1 MENLNTSDASGL
13 LVPDVNEDSVDIY
26 DDLDVGFHNKA
37 EKSPSNASQLKE
49 SMDLYEELV
58 TEEQQS
64 KETSY
69 TELKSRFQAAQN
81 QIKELH
87 RRLEQVEM
95 QNTGLNTEN
104 YRLKKNICALLQ
116 TARQEVT
123 RKDAEIQRLNQ
134 WSVKGRNYHQPHINN
149 LRDQN
154 SSCRTST
161 GSSSSRP
168 PPPPSPSNP
177 PPPPPP
183 PPSSLQPPPPRRPT
197 SPPRENQPSRHP
209 PQSSRTG
216 SNSNSLATQPI
227 GSCIET
233 QASKASSHSHSK
245 SSLRGNCEIPDKQT
259 GPSVSKSSSSSS
271 GQHSDSDKHK
281 SKGREGKYPSPKLS
295 ESTERRSRGGSYP
308 NKDGHFPEKNR
319 SHKADKDTGRKNDS
333 RSCKSRSH
341 QNVEGHHRSDRTE
354 KKPLEGSRSSS
365 PYEDTKGRS
374 RERKQDK
381 AKLAPSDSEQRTTR
395 SKEGYVRDHR
405 RIKNGDGHRRSSDS
419 KDRKISC
426 SDQSAERHADSPKER
441 EGERVSKDR
450 QRKDERRRE
459 DEVGR
464 EHKRSNLSDMNS
476 EKKRSK
482 ESDQGKVDVRKDRQD
497 KTHEALKRS
506 SEDPQIPEKNSVE
519 ENSPNRKLCFMETLN
534 LTLSPIKK
542 PVLPTDASQGVS
554 TTEDKLSVNRSD
566 DENLQ
571 FRVEDMC
578 VIDEVDCS
586 GLKEGFEEAEEQ
598 SSDVPEESSSE
609 KTHQRSDSAKDVVE
623 KDESLGQSAAGKL
636 LEGSTV
642 QISSAPSQ
650 PLDTAENQRT
660 VHLTPK
666 PPESSSLK
674 ETEGDISNSTASDKH
689 IAKSE
694 PSEAT
699 DDVLDTPGSV
709 SKQHTSNYIQ
719 KVNPGNSAEPTAM
732 PDPNVLD
739 SRTAP
744 KSLPMDS
751 FEKTASPSREL
762 PVAEDD
768 LGSPRSQQIPAT
780 SLPQECPHPPAPF
793 TSNHKKAA
801 CHVEDSPKDTVSST
815 ISLESLPQEGLS
827 LPEAIYVLTQTNE
840 ETNDSVSTAPETSS
854 SAGCIAV
861 SKVSSTTEETLLPEN
876 PRGLTFTP
884 KKSFSPEKS
893 HKSNVEPTSSVP
905 LFHDEDSMMRTL
917 SNLKRIPDA
926 ISPLRSPIRI
936 TKRSLIHVHGKP
948 GHVKSLQKDFSSTA
962 VDVNSKRLDVNKEN
976 KYPGSPAKNDAHKM
990 VDKVSEVQSCL
1001 SETDLEEGE
1010 ILSESDEAATSSPVP
1025 AHKRA
1030 KLAQPVRNKP
1040 SPKSLL
1046 KRKSEESCAS
1056 SKESSESPSASTRS
1070 PKSRFKTVCP
1080 AATKSS
1086 FSTTEEI
1093 MKTFKLVRS
1102 EIRKK
1107 YMKLHKTFPKKSFY
1121 GMMENFQESFLEFV
1135 DGAHFGQICS
1145 QAEELKS
1152 RLKKLI
1158 ASVFSKVLNNGIVKR
1173 IFEQQAVDLKQKLWD
1188 FVDVQVECLFKD
1200 VHETLKNLCK
1210 PARAQPEEKRPGG
1223 NEKVPGQSSSKTPGG
1238 NEKVPGQSSSKTPQ
1252 FRQKE
1257 TQSAPTS
1264 LNVIKPCA
1272 VVPYK
1277 TGLGSRGKDIRI
1289 THVEKDCSTNPRP
1302 TDCRNTQN
1310 VIGFRPP
1317 KNIALTPEKNN
1328 MASLVV
1334 SQSGSLLDKTDFELL
1349 TEQQASS
1356 LTFNLVRDSQM
1367 GEIFKCLLQGSD
1379 LLETSGITG
1388 DSTSWSLGTP
1398 RKDGERLI
1406 SITTPTKFDSPS
1418 KLLSPTKFNTPS
1430 KLITTWSSISPRRMM
1445 SPRTKDQIPLNPAL
1459 FDENCLLEL
1468 PSENKAM
1475 LQTSLASQRS
1485 FSILAEDLAVSLTIP
1500 SPLKS
1505 DSHLSF
1511 LQPSSMHIMSTPD
1524 SVISAHISEDALL
1537 DGEDATEQD
1546 IHLALD
1552 TDNSSCGSSGSL
1564 SSAARATSFL
1574 FRPDVP
1580 MQALVMEKSNDHFIV
1595 KICQTA
1601 TCADITLT
1609 ADDSLSQ
1616 TLTEEDHQQREGDA
1630 ASEESQATAVLRN
1643 KSQKRIT
1650 PNASPCKKRLSNF
1663 AERSGI
1669 CQASTSPGI
1678 CLTQDES
1685 LTLAKHP
1692 SNKKEYTTTQ
1702 PSTSKFCFSK
1712 ESKAP
1717 LSVSQKVI
1725 SPSKSAVADNS
1736 PHHPTETFET
1746 NQMSRVSLSQVS
1758 DSSERDGTEV
1768 SESESPTVAEDIGS
1782 SPEKDHGDCDRG
1794 RKRKKRTDP
1803 LRAKRRRRVKEVERT
1818 DEMVSNSERDKS
1830 ISSPASLSPNSVSAK
1845 NVVRKKGEVVIAWS
1859 RDEDRAILIELKK
1872 KGASRETFSALS
1884 EKLDKPSGQIAHRFH
1899 QLMKLFKKQEKVDT

>member
-1 MENLNTSDASGL
+1 MSRSDDARGTATPAQRDSLRDGDNFRPVNPPHLPPSDAVVRRRAGWPRESVI

-69 TELKSRFQAAQN
+69 TEVVQCVVAIAVLLMADFEVQIPSSSKPNQRVAQ
-81 QIKELH
+81 E
-87 RRLEQVEM
+87 
-95 QNTGLNTEN
+95 TGAGGN
-104 YRLKKNICALLQ
+104 A
-116 TARQEVT
+116 
-123 RKDAEIQRLNQ
+123 
-134 WSVKGRNYHQPHINN
+134 
-149 LRDQN
+149 
-154 SSCRTST
+154 

-426 SDQSAERHADSPKER
+426 SDQSAERHTDSPKER

-450 QRKDERRRE
+450 QRKDKRRRE

-674 ETEGDISNSTASDKH
+674 ETEGDMSNSTASDKH

-694 PSEAT
+694 PSETT

-936 TKRSLIHVHGKP
+936 TKRSVIHVHGKP

-962 VDVNSKRLDVNKEN
+962 VDVNSK
-976 KYPGSPAKNDAHKM
+976 
-990 VDKVSEVQSCL
+990 
-1001 SETDLEEGE
+1001 
-1010 ILSESDEAATSSPVP
+1010 SESDEAATSSPVP

-1669 CQASTSPGI
+1669 CQASTRPGI

>member
-1 MENLNTSDASGL
+1 M
-13 LVPDVNEDSVDIY
+13 
-26 DDLDVGFHNKA
+26 
-37 EKSPSNASQLKE
+37 Q
-49 SMDLYEELV
+49 
-58 TEEQQS
+58 
-64 KETSY
+64 
-69 TELKSRFQAAQN
+69 LKSRFQAAQN

-123 RKDAEIQRLNQ
+123 RKDAEIQSPAAVHPDSTVILTNTSLRVERENIQVLNYLNQ
-134 WSVKGRNYHQPHINN
+134 LKGGPEVVRIPT
-149 LRDQN
+149 
-154 SSCRTST
+154 RTVT
-161 GSSSSRP
+161 
-168 PPPPSPSNP
+168 
-177 PPPPPP
+177 
-183 PPSSLQPPPPRRPT
+183 
-197 SPPRENQPSRHP
+197 
-209 PQSSRTG
+209 
-216 SNSNSLATQPI
+216 
-227 GSCIET
+227 
-233 QASKASSHSHSK
+233 
-245 SSLRGNCEIPDKQT
+245 SLRKTGLIKQT
-259 GPSVSKSSSSSS
+259 KTQDEKMTP
-271 GQHSDSDKHK
+271 
-281 SKGREGKYPSPKLS
+281 GRVKAGATKML
-295 ESTERRSRGGSYP
+295 RGTT
-308 NKDGHFPEKNR
+308 DQ
-319 SHKADKDTGRKNDS
+319 TGRK
-333 RSCKSRSH
+333 
-341 QNVEGHHRSDRTE
+341 

-426 SDQSAERHADSPKER
+426 SDQSAERHTDSPKER

-762 PVAEDD
+762 PV
-768 LGSPRSQQIPAT
+768 
-780 SLPQECPHPPAPF
+780 
-793 TSNHKKAA
+793 
-801 CHVEDSPKDTVSST
+801 
-815 ISLESLPQEGLS
+815 
-827 LPEAIYVLTQTNE
+827 
-840 ETNDSVSTAPETSS
+840 TSS

-1238 NEKVPGQSSSKTPQ
+1238 NEKVPGQSSSKTPGGNEKVPGQSSSKTPQ

-1601 TCADITLT
+1601 T
-1609 ADDSLSQ
+1609 S
-1616 TLTEEDHQQREGDA
+1616 
-1630 ASEESQATAVLRN
+1630 SEESQATAVLRN

-1702 PSTSKFCFSK
+1702 P
-1712 ESKAP
+1712 
-1717 LSVSQKVI
+1717 
-1725 SPSKSAVADNS
+1725 N
-1736 PHHPTETFET
+1736 
-1746 NQMSRVSLSQVS
+1746 
-1758 DSSERDGTEV
+1758 
-1768 SESESPTVAEDIGS
+1768 
-1782 SPEKDHGDCDRG
+1782 HGDCDRG